1 MNKVTIVHSDK
12 VGKYTYL
19 IELDK
24 ETNLDEYVLIKK
36 SDAFEAME
44 LKRIWDNRL

>member
-1 MNKVTIVHSDK
+1 MDKVRIVHSDK

-19 IELDK
+19 IEFDK
-24 ETNLDEYVLIKK
+24 EINPDEYVMVKK

-44 LKRIWDNRL
+44 LKRIWDERV